1 MFEMHWPW
9 LLALAPLPFLI
20 LLLPAQKKEDAA
32 LQVPFFN
39 QVQNINVTHH
49 NVRYKH
55 RTRSLCLW
63 LIWLSLLFAATKPQW
78 IGEPTSMPNSG
89 RDLLI
94 AVDIS
99 GSMKIEDMSDQ
110 GNTINRLTAVKKV
123 VGNFVEHRKS
133 DRLGLVLFGTQAYL
147 QAPLTY
153 DRQTVNTLLQETEIG
168 FAGENTSIGD
178 AIGLAVK
185 RLRARPDAQRVLII
199 LTDGANTA
207 GELQPLKAAE
217 LAAQEH
223 VKIYTIGFGAD
234 EMIVNDGFFG
244 ARKVNPSQ
252 DLDEPTMKGIA
263 DKTGGQYFRA
273 RNLEELSEIHQ
284 ELNRLEPIES
294 DQETFRP
301 VKNLFYWP
309 LSLALLLSIGWAI
322 LTLLKNNNINNATNG
337 IKTQRG
343 VAQ

>member
-39 QVQNINVTHH
+39 QVQNINVAHH
-49 NVRYKH
+49 NIRNKQ

-78 IGEPTSMPNSG
+78 TGEPTSMPNSG

-99 GSMKIEDMSDQ
+99 GSMEIEDMQDQ
-110 GNTINRLTAVKKV
+110 GKTINRLMAVKKV
-123 VGNFVEHRKS
+123 IGNFVEARKS
-133 DRLGLVLFGTQAYL
+133 DRLGLILFGSQAYL

-153 DRQTVNTLLQETEIG
+153 DRQTVNALLQETEIG
-168 FAGENTSIGD
+168 FAGKDTAIGD
-178 AIGLAVK
+178 AIGLAIK
-185 RLRARPDAQRVLII
+185 RLRTRPDAQRVLII

-207 GELQPLKAAE
+207 GETQPLKAAE

-234 EMIVNDGFFG
+234 EMIINDRFFG
-244 ARKVNPSQ
+244 AQKVNPSQ
-252 DLDEPTMKGIA
+252 DLDEATMRGIA

-273 RNLEELSEIHQ
+273 RNLEELSDIHQ
-284 ELNRLEPIES
+284 ELNQLEPIVH
-294 DQETFRP
+294 DQEMFRP

-309 LSLALLLSIGWAI
+309 LGLALLLSIGWAI